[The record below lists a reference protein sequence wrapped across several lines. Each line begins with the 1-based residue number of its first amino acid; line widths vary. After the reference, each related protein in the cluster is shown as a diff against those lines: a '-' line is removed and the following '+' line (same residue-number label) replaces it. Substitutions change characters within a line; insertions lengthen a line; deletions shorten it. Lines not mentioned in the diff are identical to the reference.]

1 MRLADLLLVIV
12 TLTGMAGGDDEK
24 EERDGEE
31 RERVLGMLRVLSA
44 PGGLC
49 SSRSVSGPASY
60 LVGSFEGL

>member
-12 TLTGMAGGDDEK
+12 TLAGMAGDDEK

-31 RERVLGMLRVLSA
+31 RERVLGMLRLLSA